1 MAQMPQPM
9 PQPLQMAPQSVPQPL
24 QPNLRT
30 PVPQQ
35 GLPTGP
41 AMPHVATPMPQQ
53 PGLPTPQP
61 GQPLPPHM
69 VQPQFMP
76 SQNAG
81 AYQGG
86 WGPPIAA
93 QMPHRDATPTAQDT
107 YERPVYAN
115 RPSMPQVAG
124 FHPRNSSTL
133 RSRGGLKPWVLV
145 VGALIMAALA
155 FAITRAFIG

>member
-1 MAQMPQPM
+1 
-9 PQPLQMAPQSVPQPL
+9 
-24 QPNLRT
+24 
-30 PVPQQ
+30 
-35 GLPTGP
+35 
-41 AMPHVATPMPQQ
+41 
-53 PGLPTPQP
+53 
-61 GQPLPPHM
+61 

-81 AYQGG
+81 AYQQG

-93 QMPHRDATPTAQDT
+93 QMPPREATPTAQNNYDQQM
-107 YERPVYAN
+107 YPN

-124 FHPRNSSTL
+124 FTNRQTMKTRP
-133 RSRGGLKPWVLV
+133 GLKPWVLV

>member
-1 MAQMPQPM
+1 
-9 PQPLQMAPQSVPQPL
+9 
-24 QPNLRT
+24 
-30 PVPQQ
+30 
-35 GLPTGP
+35 
-41 AMPHVATPMPQQ
+41 
-53 PGLPTPQP
+53 
-61 GQPLPPHM
+61 M